1 MEYNF
6 QEIEQKWQQA
16 WEQANAYAVSNQS
29 DKPHYYVL
37 DMFPYPSGA
46 GLHVGHPLGYIASDI
61 YSRYK
66 RQCGYNVLHPMGFD
80 AYGLPAEQ
88 YAIQTGQHPEVT
100 TNENIKRYI
109 SQLRKIGFCYDWS
122 RSVKTCDPG
131 FYKWTQWAF
140 VQMFNHYY
148 DTAAQKAKPIS
159 ELVAR
164 FEAEDPT
171 WATLSEREQQER
183 LMQYRIAYLA
193 DTKVNWCPALGTVL
207 ANDEV
212 SEGLSVRGGF
222 PVEQR
227 VMRQWCLR
235 VSAYAPRLLEGLDRV
250 DWTESLKETQRNWIG
265 RSEGAEMRFEIK
277 GQNNP
282 ITIFT
287 TRADTV
293 YGVTF
298 MVLAPES
305 EYVERL
311 TTAEQRAAVEEYLG
325 WVKHRTERERIAD
338 RKVTGVFT
346 GSYAINPLTNAE
358 IPIWISDYVLAG
370 YGTGAIMAVPA
381 HDSRDYAFAK
391 HFNLPIIPLI
401 EGADVSEQSFDAK
414 EGKMMNSGILN
425 GLEVKD
431 AIAKMKEYITN
442 TGIGR
447 VTVNYRLRDAIFSR
461 QRYWGEPFPVYY
473 KDNMPYTLPE
483 EALPL
488 QLPEVKDFKPTETGE
503 PPLGHAQFWAW
514 DEANKCVVDK
524 SQITNHK
531 SIPSSSARC
540 RALRDRVHTTCAT
553 WIRTTT
559 RHW

>member
-6 QEIEQKWQQA
+6 QEIEQQWQQA
-16 WEQANAYAVSNQS
+16 WEKANAYAVSNESQ
-29 DKPHYYVL
+29 KPHYYVL

-66 RQCGYNVLHPMGFD
+66 RQCGFNVLHPMGFD

-88 YAIQTGQHPEVT
+88 YAIQTD
-100 TNENIKRYI
+100 I

-122 RSVKTCDPG
+122 REVKTCDPA

-140 VQMFNHYY
+140 IQMFNHYY
-148 DTAAQKAKPIS
+148 DSAVQKAKPIS

-164 FEAEDPT
+164 FEAEDPS
-171 WATLSEREQQER
+171 WATLSEREQQEK

-250 DWTESLKETQRNWIG
+250 DWTDSLKDTQRNWIG

-277 GQNNP
+277 GQDNP

-311 TTAEQRAAVEEYLG
+311 TTDEQRAEVEQYLA

-381 HDSRDYAFAK
+381 HDELRHPQRSR
-391 HFNLPIIPLI
+391 
-401 EGADVSEQSFDAK
+401 GQ
-414 EGKMMNSGILN
+414 
-425 GLEVKD
+425 
-431 AIAKMKEYITN
+431 
-442 TGIGR
+442 GR
-447 VTVNYRLRDAIFSR
+447 HRQDERVHHQHGYRSC
-461 QRYWGEPFPVYY
+461 
-473 KDNMPYTLPE
+473 DNQ
-483 EALPL
+483 LPL
-488 QLPEVKDFKPTETGE
+488 
-503 PPLGHAQFWAW
+503 A
-514 DEANKCVVDK
+514 
-524 SQITNHK
+524 
-531 SIPSSSARC
+531 
-540 RALRDRVHTTCAT
+540 
-553 WIRTTT
+553 
-559 RHW
+559 